1 MSIKKIKINQLKIG
15 MYITGLDISWIRSP
29 FLKHSRLIKEANDI
43 KLLIEAGVK
52 EVTIDTNNGIGVI
65 ENTDNNQTN
74 KTTDSNKTHKTS
86 DITAQENNT
95 QLIEDEPESK
105 ASPQSTKSKKSTSLI
120 EELDS
125 ALILKAQACEAF
137 TNLSKIIKSNKPL
150 VMNEV
155 MPIIDESINSL
166 IRNNQA
172 LLTLMHMRRSEK
184 DLFSHSF
191 STMSLLL
198 SIAMSLNYSPEQ
210 LRKLGIAAL
219 LHDLGWSKIPL
230 HLLSK
235 NKTYTNSEKK
245 IVQQHLLIVVQQ
257 LLADKNNENEVVK
270 LISQHHERGDGSGY
284 PKGLELKDLSEDSS
298 LLALIDY
305 YDELIHGL
313 LDRSGVIPSLAL
325 KFLYKEALKG
335 KFHKKHVEQLINLLG
350 IYPLTSAVKLASG
363 EKGVVIAT
371 NRSEPLKPCIKI
383 IYDNSGRAI
392 VQPYVIDLTN
402 DEQAREISQVLDVSE
417 PKNDPLQLLVV
428 TEEKVTAN
436 G

>member
-52 EVTIDTNNGIGVI
+52 EVTIDTDNGIGVL
-65 ENTDNNQTN
+65 ENTDNNKTP
-74 KTTDSNKTHKTS
+74 KTT

-95 QLIEDEPESK
+95 HLFEDEAESEHK
-105 ASPQSTKSKKSTSLI
+105 SKPSPQSTKSKKSTSLI

-137 TNLSKIIKSNKPL
+137 SNLSKIIKSNKPL
-150 VMNEV
+150 VINEV

-198 SIAMSLNYSPEQ
+198 SIAMSMDYSTEQ

-257 LLADKNNENEVVK
+257 LLADKNNEHEVVI

-335 KFHKKHVEQLINLLG
+335 KFHKKHDEQLINLLG

-363 EKGVVIAT
+363 EKGVVTAT

-392 VQPYVIDLTN
+392 VQPYVIDLSN
-402 DEQAREISQVLDVSE
+402 DELAREISQVLDISE